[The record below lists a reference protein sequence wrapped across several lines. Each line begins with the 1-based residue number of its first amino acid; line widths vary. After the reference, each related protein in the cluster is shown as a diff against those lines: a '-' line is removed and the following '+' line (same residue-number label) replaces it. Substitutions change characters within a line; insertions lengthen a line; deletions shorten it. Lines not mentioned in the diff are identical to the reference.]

1 MGAQDPRERP
11 AGPGRPAREPSR
23 SGGGRRWLSWT
34 VMAVVV
40 AVALVI
46 GSVTRSGSETVSQRV
61 DRIARD
67 VRCPSC
73 SGLSAA
79 ESDAPTAVAVRQL
92 ITDRVKAGR
101 NDASIETELV
111 HSYGSGILLRPPA
124 SGVAAAVWVVPA
136 VAGAAGVIAL
146 VVVFRRRRLVDGGGS
161 AVTAEDRAL
170 VERALH

>member
-1 MGAQDPRERP
+1 M
-11 AGPGRPAREPSR
+11 
-23 SGGGRRWLSWT
+23 
-34 VMAVVV
+34 VMALVL

-46 GSVTRSGSETVSQRV
+46 GSSARSGSETVSQRV

-73 SGLSAA
+73 SGLSVA

-101 NDASIETELV
+101 SDGSIETDLV
-111 HSYGSGILLRPPA
+111 RSYGSGILLRPPA
-124 SGVAAAVWVVPA
+124 SGVAAVVWVLPA

-146 VVVFRRRRLVDGGGS
+146 VVVFRRRRLGDDGGS
-161 AVTAEDRAL
+161 TVSAEDRAL
-170 VERALH
+170 VEQALR

>member
-1 MGAQDPRERP
+1 
-11 AGPGRPAREPSR
+11 
-23 SGGGRRWLSWT
+23 
-34 VMAVVV
+34 MAVVL

-46 GSVTRSGSETVSQRV
+46 GSFTRSGSETVGQRV
-61 DRIARD
+61 DRIARE

-92 ITDRVKAGR
+92 ITDRAKAGR
-101 NDASIETELV
+101 SDASIETELV

-124 SGVAAAVWVVPA
+124 SGVAAVVWLVPA
-136 VAGAAGVIAL
+136 VAGAGGVIAL
-146 VVVFRRRRLVDGGGS
+146 VVVFRRRRLGDGGGL
-161 AVTAEDRAL
+161 AVSAEDRAL